1 MYAYVKIQVC
11 VQYSFSIAAYYG
23 VGVYFALN
31 ASYSAQDKYAVPN
44 KDKVQF
50 MFICSVIIGKY
61 AKGEKG
67 MMAPPPLEQGSSLLY
82 DTLVETQNNPTIFVA
97 VKDAQ
102 AYPEYLVS
110 FIKK

>member
-1 MYAYVKIQVC
+1 MYAYVKIQIC
-11 VQYSFSIAAYYG
+11 VFFFLAAYYG

-31 ASYSAQDKYAVPN
+31 ASYSAVDKYAVPN
-44 KDKVQF
+44 KDKVQV

-61 AKGEKG
+61 AKGAKG
-67 MMAPPPLEQGSSLLY
+67 MKAPPPLEQGSSLLY
-82 DTLVETQNNPTIFVA
+82 DTLVENDSNPTIFVA

-110 FIKK
+110 FVKK